1 MPCFLLQN
9 VLVILL
15 EAPLPALGLGVHPW
29 PRVSRGLGE
38 ETALAGPQ
46 SPLQWPR
53 APSRSRWPAGRFL
66 TEPVRPFPCSPL
78 QHSSQRS
85 SVKPG
90 EFLIGLRMVIL
101 YVKMR
106 LGFPL

>member
-1 MPCFLLQN
+1 MPSFLLQN

-15 EAPLPALGLGVHPW
+15 EARLPALGLGVRPW
-29 PRVSRGLGE
+29 PRVSGELGE
-38 ETALAGPQ
+38 ETALAGPR
-46 SPLQWPR
+46 SPSQWLR

-66 TEPVRPFPCSPL
+66 TEPVRPFPCSRL
-78 QHSSQRS
+78 QHGSQRS
-85 SVKPG
+85 SMKTG
-90 EFLIGLRMVIL
+90 EFLISLRMIIL